1 MTNPTSSRMP
11 SSGPLIVL
19 CGIFLVPGLCYSN
32 ERPCTDFV
40 QRSGVHLSCG
50 GNPFY
55 AIGVNSYFLENIAAL
70 NDTAQVIEVFRE
82 AVGLGATTLRTWAFF
97 DCPDTTNPA

>member
-1 MTNPTSSRMP
+1 MTISIPGRNLRPIIVACVVLAA
-11 SSGPLIVL
+11 GPL
-19 CGIFLVPGLCYSN
+19 SATQ
-32 ERPCTDFV
+32 RPCADFV
-40 QRSGVHLSCG
+40 ERSGVHLSCG

-70 NDTAQVIEVFRE
+70 NDTDRVNEVFRE

-97 DCPDTTNPA
+97 DCPDTSNPAC